1 MLKPCLLVARCV
13 LAPGYHVVEL
23 LVDLLPLRG
32 ESVHHVKLH
41 FQLRL
46 DLPEL
51 DLPYTLVVCLALE
64 SGVLDLVRHTVSLVV
79 KHWVGIGST
88 PQDIANAA

>member
-1 MLKPCLLVARCV
+1 MLKPCLLVARSV
-13 LAPGYHVVEL
+13 LAPRYHVVEL
-23 LVDLLPLRG
+23 LINLLPLRG
-32 ESVHHVKLH
+32 ESVHHVELH

-51 DLPYTLVVCLALE
+51 DLPYTFVVCLALE

-79 KHWVGIGST
+79 
-88 PQDIANAA
+88 